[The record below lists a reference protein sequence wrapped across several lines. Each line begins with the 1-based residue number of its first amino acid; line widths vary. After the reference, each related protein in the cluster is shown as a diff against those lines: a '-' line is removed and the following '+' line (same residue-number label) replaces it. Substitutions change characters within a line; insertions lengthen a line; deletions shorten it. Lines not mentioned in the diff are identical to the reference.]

1 LGILIAIRRR
11 ALMWGVL
18 AAAVVTLLAGACAGE
33 AEATSTPAPTATA
46 APTATPEPLPTATA
60 APTATPEPLPT
71 ATPAPTATVAPTA
84 TATPDPWASVP
95 GIVDPTNHGWPRTV
109 EMANATLVIESP
121 PMEIL
126 SLSLGHDEIL
136 LGLIGTDRLVGVA
149 APTAMED
156 YSNVASQV
164 QDLTAVVGDAELV
177 IGLEPDLVIVSM
189 FTAQDLEDAIEAAGI
204 PVARTALEGS
214 IDGQE
219 RNIRLLGYLVGA
231 EDAAEALV
239 AEVRSRIGAVQ
250 ERVAGVPEA
259 ERPRVLTAS
268 RWADSIWVAGA
279 GSTEGDIVTAAGGVN
294 VAAEAGV
301 ESNQIVS
308 KESILAMAPEVIIVT
323 QPGEGGAEFVQDLLA
338 DPAMVAVP
346 AVRDR
351 RVFLGD
357 GKMYTTLSHWNVRGI
372 EETARL
378 LYPDL
383 FEGVEFAQ
391 SIPAAAGS

>member
-1 LGILIAIRRR
+1 
-11 ALMWGVL
+11 
-18 AAAVVTLLAGACAGE
+18 
-33 AEATSTPAPTATA
+33 
-46 APTATPEPLPTATA
+46 
-60 APTATPEPLPT
+60 
-71 ATPAPTATVAPTA
+71 
-84 TATPDPWASVP
+84 VP
-95 GIVDPTNHGWPRTV
+95 GIVDPANHGWPRTV

-121 PMEIL
+121 PQKIL

-136 LGLIGTDRLVGVA
+136 LGLIGTDRLIGVA

-156 YSNVASQV
+156 YSNVASLV
-164 QDLTAVVGDAELV
+164 QDLPAVVGDAELV
-177 IGLEPDLVIVSM
+177 IGMEPDLVIVSM
-189 FTAQDLEDAIEAAGI
+189 FTAQDLEDAIEGAGI
-204 PVARTALEGS
+204 PVARTALESS
-214 IDGQE
+214 IDGQD
-219 RNIRLLGYLVGA
+219 RNIRLLGYMIGA

-239 AEVRSRIGAVQ
+239 AEVRSRIAAVQ
-250 ERVAGVPEA
+250 ERIADVPES

-308 KESILAMAPEVIIVT
+308 KESIIAMAPEVIIVT
-323 QPGEGGAEFVQDLLA
+323 QAGEGGGEFVQDLLD
-338 DPAMVAVP
+338 DPAMAAVP
-346 AVRDR
+346 AVKDG

-357 GKMYTTLSHWNVRGI
+357 GKLYTTLSHWNVRGI

-383 FEGVEFAQ
+383 FQGVEFAQ
-391 SIPAAAGS
+391 SIPATTGP